1 MIKISTI
8 PSLVLSASIGEVV
21 IQSDKDYVDLQFG
34 TASNFELLVG
44 RFYTYKGAVTVDNL
58 RDVVEL
64 AIREAGTAML
74 EFALVATNGD
84 EEATVQFHALH
95 FDRHIALAEPEDL
108 QQMLKSHFLTVA
120 SARRIAPKS
129 TVLLSWVVQPME
141 DMAYSAHCDYIAD
154 GVNGYCTLTL
164 GYENAASSAL
174 DVVTVAVDCAKL
186 EAMVASMLGK
196 KVQLTAFT
204 VTCGDRAATFFIAT
218 QMPQKACF
226 YFRNAFNVPDLV
238 AIPAE
243 TTAKTTVERSVAVLN
258 ERSQF
263 YDSTCQHSFEVQ
275 SAALTHGECALAQ
288 QLFTADDARVL
299 YGCLVDEADFD
310 AMQRI
315 LITDSTCEVSDFP
328 EKPNSVKFTW
338 RFDVRRIALPNP
350 EQSGIFTEPYNYV
363 FT

>member
-21 IQSDKDYVDLQFG
+21 IHSDKDYVDLQFG
-34 TASNFELLVG
+34 TALNPELLVG

-58 RDVVEL
+58 RELVEL
-64 AIREAGTAML
+64 AIREAGSAMM

-95 FDRHIALAEPEDL
+95 FDRHIALVESEDL

-129 TVLLSWVVQPME
+129 SVLLSWVVQPME

-154 GVNGYCTLTL
+154 GVNGHCTLTL
-164 GYENAASSAL
+164 GYENVTSSAL
-174 DVVTVAVDCAKL
+174 DVVTVAVDSGQL
-186 EAMVASMLGK
+186 EAMVASMVGK

-204 VTCGDRAATFFIAT
+204 VTCGDR
-218 QMPQKACF
+218 
-226 YFRNAFNVPDLV
+226 
-238 AIPAE
+238 
-243 TTAKTTVERSVAVLN
+243 
-258 ERSQF
+258 
-263 YDSTCQHSFEVQ
+263 
-275 SAALTHGECALAQ
+275 AALTHGECALAQ
-288 QLFTADDARVL
+288 QLFTADDARAL
-299 YGCLVDEADFD
+299 YGCQEDESDFD
-310 AMQRI
+310 AMQKI
-315 LITDSTCEVSDFP
+315 LITDSTCERSDFP

>member
-1 MIKISTI
+1 
-8 PSLVLSASIGEVV
+8 
-21 IQSDKDYVDLQFG
+21 
-34 TASNFELLVG
+34 
-44 RFYTYKGAVTVDNL
+44 
-58 RDVVEL
+58 
-64 AIREAGTAML
+64 
-74 EFALVATNGD
+74 
-84 EEATVQFHALH
+84 
-95 FDRHIALAEPEDL
+95 
-108 QQMLKSHFLTVA
+108 MLKSHFLTVA

-154 GVNGYCTLTL
+154 GVNGHCTLTL
-164 GYENAASSAL
+164 GYENVTSSAL
-174 DVVTVAVDCAKL
+174 DVVTEAVDSTQL
-186 EAMVASMLGK
+186 EAMVASMVGK

-204 VTCGDRAATFFIAT
+204 VTCGDRAATFFIAS

-243 TTAKTTVERSVAVLN
+243 TVAKTTVERSVAVLN

-263 YDSTCQHSFEVQ
+263 YDSTCQQSFEVQ

-299 YGCLVDEADFD
+299 YGCLEDEADLD
-310 AMQRI
+310 AMQKI

-328 EKPNSVKFTW
+328 EKPNAVKFTW

-350 EQSGIFTEPYNYV
+350 EQGGIFTEPYNYV